1 MVDNFVTSGDEVIE
15 AAAAVRAAGMKVVDA
30 VAVVDGEIGGRERL
44 AEEGIELHAM
54 VKVSEVV
61 RVLKE
66 NGRVSEE
73 VERAVVEFLR
83 ENHNRKEVF
92 DADDVEAADALL
104 DVGDKVRVLSY
115 LSALVCFGRFENLS
129 SFENM
134 FKLISFM
141 S

>member
-1 MVDNFVTSGDEVIE
+1 MVDNFITSGDEVIE
-15 AAAAVRAAGMKVVDA
+15 AAAAVRGAGMKVVDA

-73 VERAVVEFLR
+73 VERVVAEFVR
-83 ENHNRKEVF
+83 ENHNRREVV
-92 DADDVEAADALL
+92 DADVVEAADALL
-104 DVGDKVRVLSY
+104 DVGDKVRSE
-115 LSALVCFGRFENLS
+115 F
-129 SFENM
+129 
-134 FKLISFM
+134 
-141 S
+141 